1 MYQNEEN
8 KMGIFEIA
16 RDITTEQL
24 SAVFFDSQALREPNY
39 RLCQLNAR
47 GQRYYYSMNES
58 GTELYPSVTTILKK
72 VMPENTILTNWKID
86 LGKDA
91 SESYTMDRARF
102 GTFVH
107 GLLQELVITRKFD
120 LSTVREKLGKY
131 IEREHL
137 PMSFME
143 HEDEVKYDLL
153 SFAKWMKDYD
163 VRPLAV
169 EICLY
174 HPELKFAGML
184 DLVCKMRTF
193 SVEEEEK
200 AIEKAQAAA
209 KKAKDKK
216 NVNDEIAAIRRMGEK
231 RITAIVDF
239 KTTTKAFHDSH
250 AIQLGLYKMMWDA
263 TFPDVP
269 IDAIA
274 NISPKEWWNTAKKQV
289 SYQFEWQTDNEVLKQ
304 IPYLLELYKLLPTET
319 KKVPLCEGIID
330 LNDDID
336 SNVTVLTLEELIDK
350 SKEKMQE
357 ETPEGE
363 EDDLFPNE

>member
-8 KMGIFEIA
+8 QMGIFEIA

-72 VMPENTILTNWKID
+72 VMPENTILTNWRID

-107 GLLQELVITRKFD
+107 GLLQELVISRRFD
-120 LSTVREKLGKY
+120 LSSVREKLGKF

-143 HEDEVKYDLL
+143 HEDEVKYDML
-153 SFAKWMKDYD
+153 SFAKWMREYD

-184 DLVCKMRTF
+184 DLVCNMRKV
-193 SVEEEEK
+193 SIEEETK
-200 AIEKAQAAA
+200 AIEKAKGKEDKIAEIR
-209 KKAKDKK
+209 KA
-216 NVNDEIAAIRRMGEK
+216 GEE

-263 TFPDVP
+263 TFPEVP

-274 NISPKEWWNTAKKQV
+274 NVSPKEWWKTAKKQV
-289 SYQFEWQTDNEVLKQ
+289 SYQFDWQTENEVLKQ

-350 SKEKMQE
+350 GKEKMQE

-363 EDDLFPNE
+363 EDDLFPIE

>member
-120 LSTVREKLGKY
+120 LYTVREKLGKY

-174 HPELKFAGML
+174 HPELKFAGMI
-184 DLVCKMRTF
+184 DLVCTMRKEPIG
-193 SVEEEEK
+193 S
-200 AIEKAQAAA
+200 
-209 KKAKDKK
+209 KKAS
-216 NVNDEIAAIRRMGEK
+216 DE
-231 RITAIVDF
+231 RITVIVDF

-274 NISPKEWWNTAKKQV
+274 NVSQKEWWKTAKKQV

-330 LNDDID
+330 LNEDID

-363 EDDLFPNE
+363 EDDLFSIE